1 MFLQVFGVS
10 YFKLGGRG
18 VDQLPESPLDLPQ
31 IFLL

>member
-10 YFKLGGRG
+10 FWGGGGGG
-18 VDQLPESPLDLPQ
+18 VDQTPESPLDLPQ